1 MLDVVLNRRIEPER
15 DVLSEDSRRPGT
27 ASPIGRQSDKGRS
40 RRAGS
45 FVGQAPSVT
54 LPVPSYPHHGLNILP
69 SRDSGYLPGEETPLE
84 SSAAVARLSE
94 VPPSEEMI
102 HTAWKNVEHFV
113 STHQTRQ
120 KQLAARYKTM
130 PILEPPDRPSRSQ
143 LVDSYLP
150 TVAIGSM
157 RPRPMTM
164 ITTITEGMSRGGA
177 ISRRRPATE
186 IGRTKRPGTA
196 SDSTRQAFS

>member
-1 MLDVVLNRRIEPER
+1 M
-15 DVLSEDSRRPGT
+15 
-27 ASPIGRQSDKGRS
+27 
-40 RRAGS
+40 
-45 FVGQAPSVT
+45 
-54 LPVPSYPHHGLNILP
+54 PSYPHHGLNIVP
-69 SRDSGYLPGEETPLE
+69 TRDSGYLPGEETPLE

-186 IGRTKRPGTA
+186 NGRTKRPGTA

>member
-1 MLDVVLNRRIEPER
+1 MLDVVLNRRIEPEH

-27 ASPIGRQSDKGRS
+27 VSPIGRQSDKGRS

-45 FVGQAPSVT
+45 LVGQAPFVT
-54 LPVPSYPHHGLNILP
+54 LPVPCYPHHGLNIVA
-69 SRDSGYLPGEETPLE
+69 SGDSGYLPGEETPSE
-84 SSAAVARLSE
+84 SSASVTRLSE

-102 HTAWKNVEHFV
+102 QTAWKDVEHFV
-113 STHQTRQ
+113 STYQIRQ

-130 PILEPPDRPSRSQ
+130 PILEPPDRPSRSR

-164 ITTITEGMSRGGA
+164 ITTNTEGMSRGGA

-186 IGRTKRPGTA
+186 NGRTKRPGTA
-196 SDSTRQAFS
+196 SDSTRQAFP